1 MLAKL
6 AGFLLP
12 LLAFGAVQADADS
25 VYEISGTLTIPGN
38 SSNPGVSET
47 INFSFEL
54 DYTQLVRGLPT
65 VVGTPTINSFGPLGT
80 FLFGTPGGSPDGAA
94 PSNPYQGYVGFFS
107 PSVEID
113 LFGSFAPVYGPV
125 PVPREGQGAAAI
137 YSCFLSP
144 TVCSE
149 FYPSGNPAPAT
160 GGEGLYWYGTS
171 DPSVYAVTVP
181 EPGTLC
187 LSVLGALALCLIK
200 KFAHSR
206 S

>member
-1 MLAKL
+1 MLSKS
-6 AGFLLP
+6 AGFLLL
-12 LLAFGAVQADADS
+12 LLALGAVQANADS

-38 SSNPGVSET
+38 SSNLGVSET
-47 INFSFEL
+47 INYSFDL
-54 DYTQLVRGLPT
+54 DYTRLIGGLPT
-65 VVGTPTINSFGPLGT
+65 IVGAPTINSSGPLGT
-80 FLFGTPGGSPDGAA
+80 FLFGAPGGSPDGAA

-113 LFGSFAPVYGPV
+113 LFGSFAPVYGLV

-149 FYPSGNPAPAT
+149 FYPSGNSAPDT
-160 GGEGLYWYGTS
+160 GGQGLYWYGMS

-181 EPGTLC
+181 EPGGLC
-187 LSVLGALALCLIK
+187 LSVLGPLALCLIK
-200 KFAHSR
+200 KTLER
-206 S
+206 